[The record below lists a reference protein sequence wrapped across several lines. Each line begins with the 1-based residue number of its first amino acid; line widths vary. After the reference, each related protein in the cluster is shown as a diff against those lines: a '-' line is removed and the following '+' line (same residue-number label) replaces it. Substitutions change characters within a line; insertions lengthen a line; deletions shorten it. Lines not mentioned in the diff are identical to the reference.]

1 MAEMK
6 KIRPAEDVKSTWGD
20 VIDFLGPF
28 SGDIN
33 IFQGWEDLTGVDEAT
48 KRIQETDPDRKIGL
62 FEYMPFYS
70 GPGDWNF
77 RPEVTEETDEYYAT
91 GERKPIKEG
100 YERGRTGY
108 TNYPEVKQY
117 QQQVKIKKELEQLQ
131 KEQDEEAARIAKEKA
146 EREAFLDSPKGRMQT
161 LWNDADKRDAILGGI
176 ADAMLETR
184 VGVDAYGSRIN
195 RAQQNV
201 RQNLREAEATD
212 ILEQKAQLDMMKT
225 LAETET
231 LMNPA
236 QYLTNA
242 QKNADSIVRSMI
254 ASGKI
259 AQEDYADAFAKT
271 LQQITVKDLTSAKAN
286 ALTPMYTYA
295 MALQET
301 QPELSKMLLE
311 AMAQNAIY
319 LAGGMTDTGTT
330 EDASTITAPKKED

>member
-1 MAEMK
+1 MADMK

-28 SGDIN
+28 SGEIN
-33 IFQGWEDLTGVDEAT
+33 IFQGMEDITGADAAT
-48 KRIQETDPDRKIGL
+48 DLIKKTDPDRDIGL

-70 GPGDWNF
+70 GLGDWNL

-91 GERKPIKEG
+91 GKRKPIREG
-100 YERGRTGY
+100 YESGRTGY

-131 KEQDEEAARIAKEKA
+131 KEQDEERARLAKEQA

-161 LWNDADKRDAILGGI
+161 MWNDADKRDAVLGGI

-195 RAQQNV
+195 RAQKNV

-212 ILEQKAQLDMMKT
+212 ILEQKAQIDMMKT
-225 LAETET
+225 MAETDK
-231 LMNPA
+231 LLNPA
-236 QYLTNA
+236 QYITDA
-242 QKNADSIVRSMI
+242 QNNADAIVRSMI

-259 AQEDYADAFAKT
+259 AQEDYADAFART

-295 MALQET
+295 MALKET
-301 QPELSKMLLE
+301 QPEVSKMLLD
-311 AMAQNAIY
+311 AIMQNTIY
-319 LAGGMTDTGTT
+319 LAGGTTDIGTT
-330 EDASTITAPKKED
+330 EDASAVINAPKK

>member
-33 IFQGWEDLTGVDEAT
+33 IFQGMEDITGADAAT
-48 KRIQETDPDRKIGL
+48 DLIKKTDPDRDIGL

-70 GPGDWNF
+70 GLGDWNL

-91 GERKPIKEG
+91 GKRKPIREG
-100 YERGRTGY
+100 YESGRTGY

-131 KEQDEEAARIAKEKA
+131 KEEDEKRAKLAKEQA

-161 LWNDADKRDAILGGI
+161 MWNDADQRDAVLGGI
-176 ADAMLETR
+176 ADALLETR

-201 RQNLREAEATD
+201 RQNLKEAEATD
-212 ILEQKAQLDMMKT
+212 ILEQKAQMDMMKT
-225 LAETET
+225 MAEVET

-259 AQEDYADAFAKT
+259 DQGEYADAYAKT

-286 ALTPMYTYA
+286 SLGPMYTYA

-301 QPELSKMLLE
+301 QPELSQMLLD
-311 AMAQNAIY
+311 AIMQNTIY
-319 LAGGMTDTGTT
+319 LAGGETSVGTT
-330 EDASTITAPKKED
+330 EDASAVINAPKK

>member
-1 MAEMK
+1 MADMK

-33 IFQGWEDLTGVDEAT
+33 IFRGMEDITGADAAT
-48 KRIQETDPDRKIGL
+48 DLIKKTDPDRDIGL

-70 GPGDWNF
+70 GLGDWNL

-91 GERKPIKEG
+91 GKRKPIKEG
-100 YERGRTGY
+100 YESGRPGY

-131 KEQDEEAARIAKEKA
+131 KEQDEERARLAKEQA
-146 EREAFLDSPKGRMQT
+146 EREAFLDSPKGRLQT
-161 LWNDADKRDAILGGI
+161 MWNDADKRDAVLGGI

-184 VGVDAYGSRIN
+184 VGADAYGN
-195 RAQQNV
+195 RFARASQNV

-212 ILEQKAQLDMMKT
+212 ILEQKAQIDMMKT
-225 LAETET
+225 MAETDK
-231 LMNPA
+231 LLNPA
-236 QYLTNA
+236 QYITDA
-242 QKNADSIVRSMI
+242 QNNADAIVRSMI
-254 ASGKI
+254 AAGKI
-259 AQEDYADAFAKT
+259 KQEDYADAFAKT

-295 MALQET
+295 MALQST
-301 QPELSKMLLE
+301 QPELAKMLLD

-330 EDASTITAPKKED
+330 EDASDLIKVSRKK